1 MSVQRTFYQDR
12 WNPDKTWEVV
22 KLVGGYYLRQYI
34 KGKQFGRGIRT
45 TKKYIRVLGY
55 LILRRRRLCCERRK

>member
-12 WNPDKTWEVV
+12 WNPDKTWEVA

-45 TKKYIRVLGY
+45 TKRFIKSIGIFDFEEVR
-55 LILRRRRLCCERRK
+55 

>member
-34 KGKQFGRGIRT
+34 KGKQFGAWDSDHKEI
-45 TKKYIRVLGY
+45 YSEYWDI
-55 LILRRRRLCCERRK
+55 

>member
-1 MSVQRTFYQDR
+1 MTRTFYQDR

-34 KGKQFGRGIRT
+34 KGRQFGRGIRT
-45 TKKYIRVLGY
+45 TKKYIQSIGIFEYAQCKRSTRNEVL
-55 LILRRRRLCCERRK
+55 K

>member
-1 MSVQRTFYQDR
+1 VTRTFYQGC

-45 TKKYIRVLGY
+45 TKKYIQSIGIFDFEKKEAVL
-55 LILRRRRLCCERRK
+55 